1 MLRALAIAMLALLSL
16 ACGQPV
22 REGPPDIIVVCMDTL
37 RADRLGVY
45 GNPDGLSPSIDRFAR
60 EAVVFDQAWA
70 VANETLYSHAALF
83 TSRYATETGDI
94 FETFRLADEPPTL
107 ASVLG
112 VYGYQ
117 SAAFT
122 GGGHLS
128 PAFGLGRG
136 FDHWQRSANWGSLYH
151 SVPSALAW
159 WDQQRDPDRPALLF
173 VHGYDTHHRYLKPGP
188 WGFSRVDA
196 SYKGVAADMVRGALG
211 TILAVDGHYFP
222 RHAPADLLDL
232 GALRIRGKEER
243 RRIERMSN
251 ERRHGARD
259 IEEQDI
265 AYVRGVYDGAVSYG
279 DTWFGLLMSTLER
292 RGALDNAVVVLL
304 SDHGEEL
311 GEDGLFHHRYTLS
324 DISLQVPLLVRLP
337 GGQGGGRHVDGAVDL
352 TDLMPTLLE
361 AGGAQA
367 PAGIRGRSLWPA
379 LQGQP
384 LEPRPVTFSQS
395 MFRSVSVRSDE
406 GRLSFSGIGADSPY
420 LAAMLASTNL
430 EGPAFEASEGLT
442 RDQREDLRQQLTAWA
457 LGLHQP
463 TAAGEVQLTPEQ
475 LEVIQ
480 DKGYWGAQ

>member
-1 MLRALAIAMLALLSL
+1 M
-16 ACGQPV
+16 
-22 REGPPDIIVVCMDTL
+22 
-37 RADRLGVY
+37 
-45 GNPDGLSPSIDRFAR
+45 
-60 EAVVFDQAWA
+60 
-70 VANETLYSHAALF
+70 
-83 TSRYATETGDI
+83 
-94 FETFRLADEPPTL
+94 
-107 ASVLG
+107 
-112 VYGYQ
+112 
-117 SAAFT
+117 
-122 GGGHLS
+122 
-128 PAFGLGRG
+128 
-136 FDHWQRSANWGSLYH
+136 
-151 SVPSALAW
+151 
-159 WDQQRDPDRPALLF
+159 
-173 VHGYDTHHRYLKPGP
+173 
-188 WGFSRVDA
+188 
-196 SYKGVAADMVRGALG
+196 
-211 TILAVDGHYFP
+211 
-222 RHAPADLLDL
+222 
-232 GALRIRGKEER
+232 
-243 RRIERMSN
+243 
-251 ERRHGARD
+251 
-259 IEEQDI
+259 
-265 AYVRGVYDGAVSYG
+265 
-279 DTWFGLLMSTLER
+279 
-292 RGALDNAVVVLL
+292 
-304 SDHGEEL
+304 
-311 GEDGLFHHRYTLS
+311 
-324 DISLQVPLLVRLP
+324 RLP